1 MPLSSTA
8 ERRERARG
16 LRKAQTS
23 AEAVL
28 WAALR
33 NRRLA
38 GLKFRRQVA
47 IDRYVLDFYCHEP
60 QLVVELDGE
69 VHGEPRQRDHDQ
81 SRDSYLTSRG
91 LRVLRIANREVFEDL
106 DGVLRR
112 IVKAGLREALTP
124 DPSPSPPPALP
135 GRGEPGR

>member
-1 MPLSSTA
+1 MPSSWTA

-23 AEAVL
+23 AEVML

-38 GLKFRRQVA
+38 DLKFRRQVA
-47 IDRYVLDFYCHEP
+47 LDRYVLDFYCHEH

-69 VHGEPRQRDHDQ
+69 IHEEPRQRDHDQ
-81 SRDSYLTSRG
+81 SRDTFLTSRG
-91 LRVLRIANREVFEDL
+91 LQILRFANREVFEHL
-106 DGVLRR
+106 D
-112 IVKAGLREALTP
+112 E
-124 DPSPSPPPALP
+124 
-135 GRGEPGR
+135 